1 MTAESEKPGAGQGLA
16 ALVALLRFHG
26 LGADPRQI
34 HHSFGAKAIGVSEML
49 RCAKQLGLKARAVT
63 TRWERLAR
71 TPLPA
76 IAPLRGGGFLI
87 LGKVA
92 DDKALVQSPVSP
104 RPSMMSR
111 DEFEAVWDGRL
122 VLMARRA

>member
-1 MTAESEKPGAGQGLA
+1 MSANDLVTSSDSGLA
-16 ALVALLRFHG
+16 ALVMLLRFHG
-26 LGADPRQI
+26 ISADGEQI
-34 HHSFGAKAIGVSEML
+34 RHQFGTAAFGIPEMV
-49 RCAKQLGLKARAVT
+49 RCAKELGLKARAIT
-63 TRWERLAR
+63 TRWERLVR

-76 IAPLRGGGFLI
+76 IAPLRDGRFLI

-111 DEFEAVWDGRL
+111 DEF
-122 VLMARRA
+122 